1 MGGVPSFF
9 EEQGKMWIRTGDIGE
24 FDKEGNLRIIDRKK
38 DLVKLQLG
46 EYVSLGKVE
55 AMMKTNSVVEN
66 ICVYADPYRSFT
78 VALVVPSKAHLENI
92 AHNLN
97 KTIPYQM
104 LFEDRDIKEYVLKD
118 LYDHG
123 LRNRLQKFEIP
134 QAVTLVA
141 EQWTPESGLIT
152 ASFKMK
158 RKKIQNFYQ
167 RYIDRM
173 YNGDQHQRPLSDNA

>member
-1 MGGVPSFF
+1 
-9 EEQGKMWIRTGDIGE
+9 
-24 FDKEGNLRIIDRKK
+24 
-38 DLVKLQLG
+38 
-46 EYVSLGKVE
+46 
-55 AMMKTNSVVEN
+55 MMKTNSVVEN